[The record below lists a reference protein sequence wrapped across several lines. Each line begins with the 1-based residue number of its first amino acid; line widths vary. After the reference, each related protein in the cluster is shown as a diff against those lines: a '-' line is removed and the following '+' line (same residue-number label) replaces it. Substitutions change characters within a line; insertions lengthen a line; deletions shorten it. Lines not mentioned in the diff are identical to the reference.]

1 MTASEVESLLAAPPF
16 AGLDAEFAG
25 LMGRLAAGPSPA
37 LRLAAALVSRRRSEG
52 EVCLDLSRAAGQVVE
67 NDGGFL
73 CRTPSLP
80 DWISALRSSPEVVG
94 EPGTRRPL
102 ILEGARLYW
111 HRYWDYEHRLATM
124 LSTRAAAPA
133 TSEDDPGRV
142 ASLLAVLFPGTRTD
156 MPNWQ
161 KVAAFLAFRN
171 RLTVLLGGPGTGK
184 TRTVSRALAL
194 LLAQEGP
201 GLRVSVTAPTGKAAA
216 RLRSAIRNAKR
227 ELEESVPAMAALD
240 DEVRTIHRL
249 LRIHPETGVPRFDAR
264 NPLDADVLVV
274 DEASMV
280 DLALMTKL
288 VAALPET
295 SRLILIGDRDQL
307 AAVEA
312 GSVLGDL
319 APPGGGNWFS
329 PALCAEILAASGVRA
344 PEADSAVPTLADRCI
359 ELQASHRF
367 GEGSAIQRAS
377 RCVNA
382 GDASGALEVLS
393 EQSTPDR
400 GGDDA
405 IWQTLPSRERLRES
419 LRAVVHTGFARLF
432 HTTDPR
438 TALEAMDQFRILTAI
453 RSGPYGV
460 EGMNQLIADLLR
472 ELGWIRGE
480 TWYAGRQVL
489 VTANDPESGLFNGDL
504 GVVLPDPEGHLA
516 VWFSDPDGSPRRVS
530 TARLPPH
537 ETAFALTVHKSQGSE
552 FDEVLLVL
560 PERPSRV
567 VTRELVYTGLTRARR
582 RATIWSREA
591 VFRDAISR
599 RIERASGLRE
609 RFWGPGGRN
618 SAPRSRNP
626 MTTSPE

>member
-1 MTASEVESLLAAPPF
+1 MNASEVESLLAAPPF

-25 LMGRLAAGPSPA
+25 LMERLSGSSNPA

-52 EVCLDLSRAAGQVVE
+52 EVCLDLSRAAEQVVE
-67 NDGGFL
+67 NDEGHH
-73 CRTPSLP
+73 CRTPSLQV
-80 DWISALRSSPEVVG
+80 WISTLRTSPEVVG
-94 EPGTRRPL
+94 KPGARRPL
-102 ILEGARLYW
+102 ILEGTRLYW
-111 HRYWDYEHRLATM
+111 HRYWDYEHRLANM
-124 LSTRAAAPA
+124 LSARAAAPA
-133 TSEDDPGRV
+133 IPGDDSGRV
-142 ASLLAVLFPGTRTD
+142 ASLLAVLFPGTRPD
-156 MPNWQ
+156 APDWQ

-194 LLAQEGP
+194 LLAMEGP
-201 GLRVSVTAPTGKAAA
+201 DLRVSVTAPTGKAAA

-227 ELEESVPAMAALD
+227 ELAESVPAMASLD

-249 LRIHPETGVPRFDAR
+249 LRIHPETGIPRFDAR

-288 VAALPET
+288 MAALPET

-319 APPGGGNWFS
+319 APPGGGNAFS
-329 PALCAEILAASGVRA
+329 PARCAEIFAATGVRV
-344 PEADSAVPTLADRCI
+344 PESDPAVSPLGDRCI

-382 GDASGALEVLS
+382 GDASGALAVLGEV
-393 EQSTPDR
+393 STPDR

-405 IWQTLPSRERLRES
+405 VWQTLPSRDRLREA
-419 LRAVVHTGFARLF
+419 LRPVVRSGYARVF
-432 HTTDPR
+432 KASDPR
-438 TALEAMDQFRILTAI
+438 EALEAMDQFRILTAI

-460 EGMNQLIADLLR
+460 EGVNQLIADLLR
-472 ELGWIRGE
+472 ETGWIRGE

-504 GVVLPDPEGHLA
+504 GVVLPDSEGHLA

-530 TARLPPH
+530 TARLPSH

-552 FDEVLLVL
+552 FEEVLLVL

-582 RATIWSREA
+582 KATLWSRES
-591 VFRDAISR
+591 VFRDAVSR
-599 RIERASGLRE
+599 RIERASGLRARLWE
-609 RFWGPGGRN
+609 R
-618 SAPRSRNP
+618 S
-626 MTTSPE
+626 

>member
-1 MTASEVESLLAAPPF
+1 MNASEVESLLAAPPF

-25 LMGRLAAGPSPA
+25 LMERLSGAPNPA

-52 EVCLDLSRAAGQVVE
+52 EVCLDLVRVAGEVVE
-67 NDGGFL
+67 NDAGHRG
-73 CRTPSLP
+73 RTPSLAE
-80 DWISALRSSPEVVG
+80 WIPALQACPAVVG
-94 EPGTRRPL
+94 NPGSRRPL
-102 ILEGARLYW
+102 ILDGTRLYW
-111 HRYWDYEHRLATM
+111 QRYWDYEHRLATM
-124 LSTRAAAPA
+124 LSVRAAEPA
-133 TSEDDPGRV
+133 ISVEVPQRV
-142 ASLLAVLFPGTRTD
+142 TTLLAKLFPGTSPQTPD
-156 MPNWQ
+156 WQ
-161 KVAAFLAFRN
+161 TVAAFLAFRN

-194 LLAQEGP
+194 LLALEGP
-201 GLRVSVTAPTGKAAA
+201 ALRVSVTAPTGKAAA
-216 RLRSAIRNAKR
+216 RLRSAIRHAKQ
-227 ELEESVPAMAALD
+227 ELAETVPAMAGLD

-264 NPLDADVLVV
+264 NPLAADVLVV

-288 VAALPET
+288 VAALPGT
-295 SRLILIGDRDQL
+295 SRLILIGDRNQL

-319 APPGGGNWFS
+319 APAGGGNRFS
-329 PALCAEILAASGVRA
+329 PAVCDGIFAATGIRVQEAEPGVPA
-344 PEADSAVPTLADRCI
+344 LADRCV

-382 GDASGALEVLS
+382 GDASGALAVLQEATTS
-393 EQSTPDR
+393 KPA
-400 GGDDA
+400 GDDA
-405 IWQTLPSRERLRES
+405 CWQTLPARDRLREA
-419 LRAVVHTGFARLF
+419 LRSVVLAGFGPLF
-432 HTTDPR
+432 QTTDPR
-438 TALEAMDQFRILTAI
+438 SALAAMDGFRILTAI
-453 RSGPYGV
+453 RAGPYGV
-460 EGMNQLIADLLR
+460 EGMNQVITELLR
-472 ELGWIRGE
+472 ESGWIRGE

-504 GVVLPDPEGHLA
+504 GVVLPDPEGRLA
-516 VWFSDPDGSPRRVS
+516 VWFSDPDGTPRRVS
-530 TARLPPH
+530 PARLPPH

-582 RATIWSREA
+582 RAVLWSRES
-591 VFRDAISR
+591 VFRDAVYR
-599 RIERASGLRE
+599 RIERASGLWDRLWE
-609 RFWGPGGRN
+609 R
-618 SAPRSRNP
+618 S
-626 MTTSPE
+626 

>member
-1 MTASEVESLLAAPPF
+1 MNASDVDSLLAASPF
-16 AGLDAEFAG
+16 AGLDAEFAR
-25 LMGRLAAGPSPA
+25 LMERLSGSLNPT

-52 EVCLDLSRAAGQVVE
+52 EVCLDLTRTAGRIVE
-67 NDGGFL
+67 NDEGHR
-73 CRTPSLP
+73 CRTPSFSE
-80 DWISALRSSPEVVG
+80 WISTLQSSPAVVG
-94 EPGTRRPL
+94 KPGARRPL
-102 ILEGARLYW
+102 ILDGTRLYW
-111 HRYWDYEHRLATM
+111 HRYWDYEHRLAAM
-124 LSTRAAAPA
+124 LSARASA
-133 TSEDDPGRV
+133 TSIEENDPGRI
-142 ASLLAVLFPGTRTD
+142 ASLLAVLFPGAHTD
-156 MPNWQ
+156 APDWQ

-194 LLAQEGP
+194 LLALEGSD
-201 GLRVSVTAPTGKAAA
+201 LRVSVTAPTGKAAA
-216 RLRSAIRNAKR
+216 RLKSAIRNAKR
-227 ELEESVPAMAALD
+227 ELAESVPAMAGLE

-307 AAVEA
+307 AAVES

-319 APPGGGNWFS
+319 APIGGGNRFS
-329 PALCAEILAASGVRA
+329 HGLCAEIFAATGVRVQ
-344 PEADSAVPTLADRCI
+344 EADPGASLLADRCV

-382 GDASGALEVLS
+382 GDAQGALAVLGEVP
-393 EQSTPDR
+393 TPDR
-400 GGDDA
+400 DGDDA
-405 IWQTLPSRERLRES
+405 VWQTLPSRERLREA
-419 LRAVVHTGFARLF
+419 LRSFVHTGFARLF
-432 HTTDPR
+432 QSTDPQG
-438 TALEAMDQFRILTAI
+438 ALEAMDQFRILTAI

-472 ELGWIRGE
+472 ESGWIRGE

-504 GVVLPDPEGHLA
+504 GVALPGPEGRLA
-516 VWFSDPDGSPRRVS
+516 VWFADPDGTPRRVS
-530 TARLPPH
+530 PTRLPPH

-582 RATIWSREA
+582 RVTVWSRDS
-591 VFRDAISR
+591 VFRDAVSR

-609 RFWGPGGRN
+609 RLWERL
-618 SAPRSRNP
+618 
-626 MTTSPE
+626 